1 MAPAFSPLIDDEPT
15 STLDLSVQAA
25 VLEMI
30 QELQARYEFACL
42 FVSHD
47 LAVVDM
53 LAHNVVVMKDGKSVE
68 QGRVSDVLHLPQHD
82 YTRRLLAAAPVPEP
96 NEQAQRREAR
106 RLLLAT
112 QNPDS

>member
-1 MAPAFSPLIDDEPT
+1 DV
-15 STLDLSVQAA
+15 SVQAA

-30 QELQARYEFACL
+30 QELQESYEFACL

-47 LAVVDM
+47 LAVVDL

-68 QGRVSDVLHLPQHD
+68 QGRVTDVLHSPQHD

-96 NEQAQRREAR
+96 GEQAERREAR
-106 RLLLAT
+106 RLLMAME
-112 QNPDS
+112 NPDS